1 MGIKFSIVQN
11 GYDVCDISEAT
22 WFIVTEEG
30 INAVYCY
37 PYKSSDI
44 AYRNMLKWNVGRII
58 YENDQEKSSAGASW
72 AHKTIR
78 EAFKKWYENRKASA
92 NN

>member
-1 MGIKFSIVQN
+1 
-11 GYDVCDISEAT
+11 
-22 WFIVTEEG
+22 
-30 INAVYCY
+30 
-37 PYKSSDI
+37 
-44 AYRNMLKWNVGRII
+44 MLKWNVGRII